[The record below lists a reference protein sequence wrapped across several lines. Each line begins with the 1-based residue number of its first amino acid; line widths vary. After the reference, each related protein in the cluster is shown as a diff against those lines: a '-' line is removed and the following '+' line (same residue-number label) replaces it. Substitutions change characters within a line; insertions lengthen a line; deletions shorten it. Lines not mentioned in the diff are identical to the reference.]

1 MGGLHPIPR
10 DSIDNDVMAMLDGIN
25 KRSKRETFLITSSGP
40 SHPHLM
46 LFGKRGLDSLIIF
59 TILTKTFVRSLGPFL
74 FAPKLT
80 SYRRQWM
87 HRMSKPFSIF

>member
-46 LFGKRGLDSLIIF
+46 LLEKKRVRRPDNF
-59 TILTKTFVRSLGPFL
+59 YNTDKNVRSLSRPLSFCSETDIL
-74 FAPKLT
+74 QEAVDA
-80 SYRRQWM
+80 QNE
-87 HRMSKPFSIF
+87 